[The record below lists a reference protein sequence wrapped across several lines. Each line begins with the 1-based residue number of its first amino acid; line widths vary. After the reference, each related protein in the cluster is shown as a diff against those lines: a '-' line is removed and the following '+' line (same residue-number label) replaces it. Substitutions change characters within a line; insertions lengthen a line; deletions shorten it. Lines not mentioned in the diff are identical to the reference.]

1 MEKKPIIFLVMFV
14 ALLFAFFYT
23 YTLFDKARE
32 ADIFSGKKYESQD
45 IEDLYAEKKSNLE
58 DVLLSVTLFPPF
70 QKTLFEL
77 LPTFFPS
84 NIRLVT
90 TSPVLRC

>member
-1 MEKKPIIFLVMFV
+1 MKKKSLISLMLFV
-14 ALLFAFFYT
+14 TLLFGFSCA
-23 YTLFDKARE
+23 YTLFDNVRE
-32 ADIFSGKKYESQD
+32 ADFFSGKKYESQD
-45 IEDLYAEKKSNLE
+45 MEDLYAEKKSNLD
-58 DVLLSVTLFPPF
+58 DVLLSVTLFPPS

-77 LPTFFPS
+77 LPTFFSS

>member
-1 MEKKPIIFLVMFV
+1 MKKKPVIFFTLFV
-14 ALLFAFFYT
+14 TLLFAFACT
-23 YTLFDKARE
+23 YSLFDKVCE
-32 ADIFSGKKYESQD
+32 ADFFSGKKYEIQD
-45 IEDLYAEKKSNLE
+45 MEDLYAEKKSNLD